1 MEIKVTQ
8 AKSQF
13 IGAAGQFYLS
23 YALAARHINIS
34 LTLGNAPSVDALASS
49 SDGRRTMA
57 IQVKTAKGAKK
68 KRYGRIGYE
77 WYVGSGVIGKHADSF
92 IYALLDFRGDMTKQP
107 DVFFVPSR
115 WVSEFVKADWKMFLY
130 FLPATAEI
138 EVLTKNRFDRVQ
150 QYLAGEQAGLDWA
163 NAWPEDQLIK
173 WGKPNANL
181 EASMTD
187 MSI

>member
-1 MEIKVTQ
+1 MAQ

-23 YALAARHINIS
+23 YALAARHINVS

-57 IQVKTAKGAKK
+57 IQVKTAKSAKK
-68 KRYGRIGYE
+68 KRYGRLGYE
-77 WYVGSGVIGKHADSF
+77 WYVGGAVIGKHAESF
-92 IYALLDFRGDMTKQP
+92 VYALLDFKGDMTMQP

-115 WVSEFVKADWKMFLY
+115 WVAEFVKPGWKMFLY

-138 EVLTKNRFDRVQ
+138 EALTKNRFDLVQ
-150 QYLAGEQAGLDWA
+150 QYLAGQSAALEWV
-163 NAWPEDQLIK
+163 NAWPEDKLIK
-173 WGKPNANL
+173 WGRPQVVNA
-181 EASMTD
+181 D
-187 MSI
+187 